1 MQELHAALIAL
12 QEMDAEIARAEQRV
26 QDFSPRLEAL
36 EAPVRAA
43 EREMTST
50 QNRLDDFRV
59 EQKRLENAVDRNRDR
74 LNAYQE
80 KMYKLR
86 GTRDEAV
93 VRAEM
98 DLVRRAAD
106 ADAVDLKSAAEQAT
120 RTDMKVDDLIRNLDK
135 LQNDIKGEAG
145 ELVAARTAVED
156 EVAELRAKRE
166 NLAVRLDEP
175 SRRLYERLRLGRRK
189 MVLAP
194 LTAEG
199 ACGSCFNILPV
210 QEQVQVRQ
218 GKTLHRCEGCGVI
231 LYAE

>member
-12 QEMDAEIARAEQRV
+12 QEMDAEIARAEKRV
-26 QDFSPRLEAL
+26 QEFSPRLEAL
-36 EAPVRAA
+36 EAPVRTA
-43 EREMTST
+43 EREMSAT
-50 QNRLDDFRV
+50 QSKLDEFRI

-86 GTRDEAV
+86 GTRDEAA

-106 ADAVDLKSAAEQAT
+106 ADAVDLKSASELAT
-120 RTDMKVDDLIRNLDK
+120 RTDLKVDDLIRNLDK
-135 LQNDIKGEAG
+135 LQNEIKAEAD
-145 ELVAARTAVED
+145 ELHAGRAAAEA
-156 EVAELRAKRE
+156 EVLELRAKRE

-175 SRRLYERLRLGRRK
+175 SRRLYERLRMGRRK

-194 LTAEG
+194 LTPEG

-218 GKTLHRCEGCGVI
+218 GKSLHRCEGCGVI